1 MVKNRGSDCLF
12 DVIVLG
18 GGFSG
23 SMTGIAAA
31 RSGAKTLVIEGGS
44 FLGGS
49 LTSNGVGP
57 MMTFHAGEKQ
67 VVKGVTDELI
77 RRLKRLNKSPGH
89 IFDTTGFT
97 YTVTPFDAEAMK
109 HELELML
116 VESGGQVLYH
126 AQFVELDKRE
136 GKIQSIT
143 VFCKGEMLHLKS
155 KVFVDATGD
164 ANVVASADIPLVKG
178 REKDSQNQPMT
189 LTMRLINVDTDR
201 IKEYAK
207 NNPDQF
213 PRYSD
218 MSILDK
224 AERLSIAG
232 FVGLFDQA
240 KKAGEI
246 SIPREDIL
254 FFETNNKS
262 EVIMNTTRIIGL
274 DSTDPWDYSEAEYIG
289 RKQCRELELFL
300 KKYVPGFENS
310 MVISTGPTVGIRSS
324 RQIKGVYTLTLDDL
338 LNKRVFEDTIAHTG
352 YPVDIH
358 SPDGEGT
365 ETQKPEW
372 GDVYN
377 IPYRILIIP
386 ELDNLFVTGRAVSA
400 TFEAQS
406 AIRTTPTVGAIG
418 HAVGIAAALAAK
430 NDCSVHDVEI
440 GELQKILLEQGAYLE
455 N

>member
-1 MVKNRGSDCLF
+1 MY

-23 SMTGIAAA
+23 SITGIAAA
-31 RSGAKTLVIEGGS
+31 RSGAKVLVVENGA

-57 MMTFHAGEKQ
+57 MMTFHAGDRQ
-67 VVKGVTDELI
+67 VVQGVTDELI
-77 RRLKRLNKSPGH
+77 ERLKEQKKSPGH

-116 VESGGQVLYH
+116 IESGGKVLYH
-126 AQFVELDKRE
+126 AQFVEALRVENEIK
-136 GKIQSIT
+136 S
-143 VFCKGEMLHLKS
+143 VNVYCKGKLLTLEG

-164 ANVVASADIPLVKG
+164 ANVAESVGLPLEKG
-178 REKDSQNQPMT
+178 REKDAKSQPMT
-189 LTMRLINVDTDR
+189 LTMRVINVDIEKVKD
-201 IKEYAK
+201 YAR
-207 NNPDQF
+207 NHPEEF
-213 PRYSD
+213 PRYND

-232 FVGLFDQA
+232 FTELFKEA
-240 KKAGEI
+240 KEKGEVT
-246 SIPREDIL
+246 IPREDIL
-254 FFETNNKS
+254 FFETNNKG
-262 EVIMNTTRIIGL
+262 EVIMNTTRIIDL
-274 DSTDPWDYSEAEYIG
+274 EPTDPWDYSEAEYIG
-289 RKQCRELELFL
+289 RKQCRELEKFL

-310 MVISTGPTVGIRSS
+310 LTVSTGPTVGIRSS
-324 RQIKGVYTLTLDDL
+324 RQVKGVYTLTLEDL
-338 LNKRVFEDTIAHTG
+338 LEKKSFDDTIAHCG

-365 ETQKPEW
+365 ESNTPKW
-372 GDVYN
+372 GDMYN
-377 IPYRILIIP
+377 IPYRILVTP
-386 ELDNLFVTGRAVSA
+386 ELDNFLVSGRAVSA

-418 HAVGIAAALAAK
+418 HAVGVAASVAAS
-430 NDCSVHDVEI
+430 NNISVKSVDIKEV
-440 GELQKILLEQGAYLE
+440 QQILVQQGAFLE
-455 N
+455 I

>member
-1 MVKNRGSDCLF
+1 MY

-23 SMTGIAAA
+23 SITGIAAA
-31 RSGAKTLVIEGGS
+31 RSGAKVLVVENGA

-57 MMTFHAGEKQ
+57 MMTFHAGDKQ
-67 VVKGVTDELI
+67 VVQGVTDELI
-77 RRLKRLNKSPGH
+77 ERLKEHKKSPGH

-116 VESGGQVLYH
+116 VESGGEVLYH
-126 AQFVELDKRE
+126 AQFVEAIKEDNKITSVKVYCKGQLLTLE
-136 GKIQSIT
+136 GKI
-143 VFCKGEMLHLKS
+143 
-155 KVFVDATGD
+155 FVDATGD
-164 ANVVASADIPLVKG
+164 ANVAESVGLPLKKG
-178 REKDSQNQPMT
+178 RVKDSKSQPMT
-189 LTMRLINVDTDR
+189 LTMRVINVDIEKVKD
-201 IKEYAK
+201 YAR
-207 NNPDQF
+207 NHPEEF
-213 PRYSD
+213 PRYTD

-224 AERLSIAG
+224 ADRLSIAG
-232 FVGLFDQA
+232 FTGLFNEA
-240 KKAGEI
+240 KKKGEI

-254 FFETNNKS
+254 FFETNNKG
-262 EVIMNTTRIIGL
+262 EVIMNTTRITNL
-274 DSTDPWDYSEAEYIG
+274 EPTDPWDYSKAEFVG
-289 RKQCRELELFL
+289 RKQCRELEIFL

-310 MVISTGPTVGIRSS
+310 LTVSTGPTVGIRSS
-324 RQIKGVYTLTLDDL
+324 RQVIGMYTLTLEDL
-338 LNKRVFEDTIAHTG
+338 LEKKRFSDTIAHCG

-365 ETQKPEW
+365 ESNTPQW

-377 IPYRILIIP
+377 IPYSILVTP
-386 ELDNLFVTGRAVSA
+386 ELDNLLVSGRAVSA

-418 HAVGIAAALAAK
+418 HAVGVAASMAAIE
-430 NDCSVHDVEI
+430 NVSVKEVDI
-440 GELQKILLEQGAYLE
+440 KKMQQTLIKQGAYLE
-455 N
+455 V

>member
-1 MVKNRGSDCLF
+1 MY

-23 SMTGIAAA
+23 SITGIAAA
-31 RSGAKTLVIEGGS
+31 RSGAKVLVVENGA

-57 MMTFHAGEKQ
+57 MMTFHAGDKKVIQ
-67 VVKGVTDELI
+67 GVTDELI
-77 RRLKRLNKSPGH
+77 ERLKEQKKSPGH

-116 VESGGQVLYH
+116 IESGGQVLYH
-126 AQFVELDKRE
+126 AQFVEAIRE
-136 GKIQSIT
+136 NTKIRS
-143 VFCKGEMLHLKS
+143 VSVYCKGKLLTLEG

-164 ANVVASADIPLVKG
+164 ANVAESVDLPLKKG
-178 REKDSQNQPMT
+178 REKDAKSQPMT
-189 LTMRLINVDTDR
+189 LTMRVINVDID
-201 IKEYAK
+201 KVKDYAK
-207 NNPDQF
+207 KHPEEF

-218 MSILDK
+218 MRILDK

-232 FVGLFDQA
+232 FTGLFKEA
-240 KKAGEI
+240 KSKGEI

-254 FFETNNKS
+254 FFETNNKG

-274 DSTDPWDYSEAEYIG
+274 EPTDPWDYSEAEFVG
-289 RKQCRELELFL
+289 RKQCRELEKFL
-300 KKYVPGFENS
+300 KKYIPGFENS
-310 MVISTGPTVGIRSS
+310 LTVSTGPTVGIRSS
-324 RQIKGVYTLTLDDL
+324 RQVRGVYTLTLNDL
-338 LNKRVFEDTIAHTG
+338 LEKKRFTDTIAHCG

-365 ETQKPEW
+365 ESNTPQW
-372 GDVYN
+372 GDMYN
-377 IPYRILIIP
+377 IPYRILVTP
-386 ELDNLFVTGRAVSA
+386 ELDNFLVSGRAVSA

-406 AIRTTPTVGAIG
+406 AIRTTPTVGAVG
-418 HAVGIAAALAAK
+418 HAVGVAAALAAK
-430 NDCSVHDVEI
+430 RNLSVKDINIE
-440 GELQKILLEQGAYLE
+440 ELQNTLIDQGAFLE
-455 N
+455 I

>member
-1 MVKNRGSDCLF
+1 MF

-23 SMTGIAAA
+23 SITGIAAA
-31 RSGAKTLVIEGGS
+31 RSGAKTLVIEGGA

-57 MMTFHAGEKQ
+57 MMTFHAGDQQ
-67 VVKGVTDELI
+67 VVKGITDELI
-77 RRLKRLNKSPGH
+77 TRMKGNRKSPGH

-116 VESGGQVLYH
+116 KESGGEILYH
-126 AQFVELDKRE
+126 AQFVDL
-136 GKIQSIT
+136 IT
-143 VFCKGEMLHLKS
+143 KEKNIKSVNVFCKGQFITLEAKI
-155 KVFVDATGD
+155 FVDATGD
-164 ANVVASADIPLVKG
+164 ANVVASAGISLEKG
-178 REKDSQNQPMT
+178 REKDSKNQPMT
-189 LTMRLINVDTDR
+189 LTMRVINVD
-201 IKEYAK
+201 IEKVKQFAK
-207 NNPDQF
+207 DHPEQF
-213 PRYSD
+213 PRYKD

-224 AERLSIAG
+224 ADRLSIAG
-232 FVGLFDQA
+232 FVDLFKAA
-240 KKAGEI
+240 KGRGEI
-246 SIPREDIL
+246 TIPREDLL
-254 FFETNNKS
+254 FFETNNKG
-262 EVIMNTTRIIGL
+262 EVIMNTTRIIDL
-274 DSTDPWDYSEAEYIG
+274 DPTDPWDYSEAEFVG

-300 KKYVPGFENS
+300 KKYIPGFENS

-324 RQIKGVYTLTLDDL
+324 RQINGVYTLTLQDL
-338 LNKRVFEDTIAHTG
+338 LEKKYFEDTIAHTG

-365 ETQKPEW
+365 ESNAPQW

-377 IPYRILIIP
+377 IPYKILIIP
-386 ELDNLFVTGRAVSA
+386 ELENLLVTGRAVSA

-418 HAVGIAAALAAK
+418 HATGVAASIAAK
-430 NDCSVHDVEI
+430 SDTSVHNIDVKEV
-440 GELQKILLEQGAYLE
+440 QRMLLEQGAYLDI
-455 N
+455 